1 MRAPLWQRPLLLQR
15 GAESYSF
22 AQPSFLLG
30 PADATIKTSAM
41 AASIAT
47 PSDAA
52 LPAERFFRTSLSL
65 LVLTS
70 TVTLVSTGKLDI
82 VSSFAAPLLVL
93 CKGIRWR
100 HGRPAELSP
109 RTATFFVIAYLAFF
123 PVDAV
128 FLSRLSVGSS
138 SNPPLFAWLLASV
151 HFLIFASIVRFY
163 SAVTD
168 RDGLFLSMLSF
179 AGILAAA
186 VLTVDTT
193 FLILFFIF
201 LLFGISTFVAM
212 ELRRGAVGAVS
223 PVLHAHTERN
233 RRLNRALSLSALS
246 VAAGSIVLGGVLF
259 FFFPRFSAG
268 YLGRASFSPSL
279 MSGFTE
285 NVELG
290 QIGEI
295 KKNSTVVM
303 RVQTGKPVGYD
314 RLRWRGIALTTF
326 DGRRWTS
333 AEHGPQKLYP
343 DEDGWIHAADST
355 QRTDLPSPG
364 MFYTIYLEPLATD
377 AIFVPGKATR
387 LKGNFSGE
395 GSNSFSAI
403 RRTYLLR
410 DSTDTLLNPF
420 HNYMGFRYAGVSLL
434 PPMNAAKLRA
444 ASTEYSSDIAS
455 TYLQLPLEL
464 DPRIPEL
471 ARQITRNAKTPFDKA
486 LAIENYLRSNFTY
499 TLNLTGKPGDD
510 PLAHFLFETRAGHC
524 EYFASAMTILLRT
537 LGVPSRE
544 VNGFLPGEY
553 NDLGGDYIVRASD
566 AHSWVEV
573 YFPGT
578 DWQTFDPTP
587 AAPEGATTLLSRLG
601 KYADWLEI
609 TWSEWVIG
617 YDFAHQVALAQSLQR
632 DSRNWSESARD
643 WFEHKQS
650 AGKKWIK
657 SWQLQR
663 GVLGYM
669 LPTAL
674 VLFLVALR
682 FNLLAELIRRV
693 HLFFQLHG
701 SKADR
706 SDPQLASRL
715 YAELLRMLA
724 RRGLRRSESQTPL
737 EFAAAVNST
746 YLAPAVREFTLLYA
760 HARFGDAPCDTTR
773 LRKLLDQVRAASRA
787 R

>member
-1 MRAPLWQRPLLLQR
+1 MA
-15 GAESYSF
+15 
-22 AQPSFLLG
+22 
-30 PADATIKTSAM
+30 ATIS
-41 AASIAT
+41 T
-47 PSDAA
+47 PNDTA

-65 LVLTS
+65 LILTS

-82 VSSFAAPLLVL
+82 VTSFAAPLAVL
-93 CKGIRWR
+93 YKGFRWW
-100 HGRPAELSP
+100 HGRPAELSH
-109 RTATFFVIAYLAFF
+109 RAATWFVLAYLAFF
-123 PVDAV
+123 PVDALV
-128 FLSRLSVGSS
+128 LSRFSVGNSP
-138 SNPPLFAWLLASV
+138 NPPLFAALLGAV
-151 HFLIFASIVRFY
+151 HFLIFVSIVRLY

-168 RDGLFLSMLSF
+168 RDALFISMLSF

-193 FLILFFIF
+193 FLILFFTF
-201 LLFGISTFVAM
+201 LLFGISTFVGM
-212 ELRRGAVGAVS
+212 ELRRGAIGAVS
-223 PVLHAHTERN
+223 PMLLAHTERD
-233 RRLNRALSLSALS
+233 RKLNRALGLSALS

-268 YLGRASFSPSL
+268 YLGRASFSPSP
-279 MSGFTE
+279 MSGFSE

-295 KKNSTVVM
+295 KKNSAVVM

-333 AEHGPQKLYP
+333 PQHKSQKLQP
-343 DEDGWIHAADST
+343 DDEGWIHAG
-355 QRTDLPSPG
+355 DLPQKTDSPKPG
-364 MFYTIYLEPLATD
+364 VIYTVYLEPLATD
-377 AIFVPGKATR
+377 AIFVPGKVTR
-387 LKGNFSGE
+387 LRGNFTGE
-395 GSNSFSAI
+395 SSSSFGAI
-403 RRTYLLR
+403 RRSYILR

-420 HNYMGFRYAGVSLL
+420 HNYAAIRYAGISLL
-434 PPMNAAKLRA
+434 PPMDAAKLRA
-444 ASTEYSSDIAS
+444 ASTEYSSNITS
-455 TYLQLPLEL
+455 TYLQLPVGL

-471 ARQITRNAKTPFDKA
+471 AKQITKNARTPFDKA
-486 LAIENYLRSNFTY
+486 LAVESYLRNRYTY

-524 EYFASAMTILLRT
+524 EYFASAMTIMMRT

-573 YFPGT
+573 YFPGM

-587 AAPEGATTLLSRLG
+587 ASPENETGFLTRLG
-601 KYADWLEI
+601 QYADWMEI
-609 TWSEWVIG
+609 SWSEWIIG
-617 YDFAHQVALAQSLQR
+617 YDFAHQLALAQTLQR
-632 DSRNWSESARD
+632 DSRNWSESARG
-643 WFEHKQS
+643 WFEHKQR
-650 AGKKWIK
+650 AGKRWMK

-663 GVLGYM
+663 GVLGYL
-669 LPTAL
+669 LPVAL

-682 FNLLAELIRRV
+682 FNLLAEFVRRAR
-693 HLFFQLHG
+693 LFFQLR
-701 SKADR
+701 APNAAR

-724 RRGLRRSESQTPL
+724 RRGLMRDVSQTPF
-737 EFAAAVNST
+737 EFAAAVDSPN
-746 YLAPAVREFTLLYA
+746 LAPPVREFTQLYA
-760 HARFGDAPCDTTR
+760 HARFGGAPCDTSR
-773 LRKLLDQVRAASRA
+773 LRQLLDQIQTALRA